1 VRQGRGKIEKRRGR
15 VTGIGTDVVEIA
27 RVARSLERTRGF
39 AESIF
44 SDEERSYCVGR
55 ARPAEHY
62 AARFAAK
69 EAFLKAV
76 GHGIPE
82 GIPLNQIDV
91 GPAAARALEESG
103 AQDALVS
110 LRHSGGTAAAFVL
123 VQR

>member
-1 VRQGRGKIEKRRGR
+1 
-15 VTGIGTDVVEIA
+15 VTGIGTDVVEIG
-27 RVARSLERTRGF
+27 RVARSLERTDGF

-44 SDEERSYCVGR
+44 TDAERAYCKGC

-76 GHGIPE
+76 GHGIFQ
-82 GIPLNQIDV
+82 GIPLKQIEVVRDGDGAPRLQL

-103 AQDALVS
+103 ATDAMVS
-110 LRHSGGTAAAFVL
+110 LSHAGGTAVAFVL
-123 VQR
+123 VQG